1 MGVVPPVPRC
11 EAFATGIW
19 KLYIPTCYCL
29 QHGSGAGRK
38 LGRIQGE
45 VTKSKSNACGFGAVI
60 TRILTHVGVD
70 CVNHQVALDRSN
82 NIARNYLDVISLV
95 RPSEENT
102 LLPPASDRPDC
113 STFRGCS

>member
-38 LGRIQGE
+38 LSRIQGE
-45 VTKSKSNACGFGAVI
+45 SNQIQEQCMWTWCSDYSDPYTCGCRLRELAGCTGQIEQHCLELPGCQKSCK
-60 TRILTHVGVD
+60 
-70 CVNHQVALDRSN
+70 
-82 NIARNYLDVISLV
+82 
-95 RPSEENT
+95 
-102 LLPPASDRPDC
+102 
-113 STFRGCS
+113 

>member
-1 MGVVPPVPRC
+1 MPPRLIGSLLSGTTTAASVRNGSCASVPKC

-38 LGRIQGE
+38 LSRIQRK

-60 TRILTHVGVD
+60 TRILTHVGVG
-70 CVNHQVALDRSN
+70 CENHR
-82 NIARNYLDVISLV
+82 
-95 RPSEENT
+95 
-102 LLPPASDRPDC
+102 
-113 STFRGCS
+113 